1 MTSIESIPQ
10 VWDDERD
17 GQFFRITQ
25 SLLDPSYCYGAGV
38 LLASYDAEDE
48 AAAAVAA
55 ATAPVPAPSTSLDP
69 TATTE
74 GAAR

>member
-17 GQFFRITQ
+17 GQFFHLTAAVFP
-25 SLLDPSYCYGAGV
+25 PSFCCGASV
-38 LLASYDAEDE
+38 LLASYDTDDE
-48 AAAAVAA
+48 PAVAAVA
-55 ATAPVPAPSTSLDP
+55 TAESVPAPTASLE
-69 TATTE
+69 TTPIGK